1 MRFSSPS
8 PSPTVAATL
17 ADGAAPDA
25 LAAGALAPGWL
36 ATGLLG
42 DADEPPLQADRANAS
57 VATPVPID
65 RLFICSSSIRP
76 DRPARRSGSR
86 VDCDREVVLSIPDQP
101 DRPPAQGQRFRRRG
115 PQVLLGD
122 DELGAGIERHDV

>member
-17 ADGAAPDA
+17 ADGAPLDA
-25 LAAGALAPGWL
+25 LAAGVLALGWL

-42 DADEPPLQADRANAS
+42 DGVDPPPQADRANAS

-86 VDCDREVVLSIPDQP
+86 VGCDREVVLSVPDQS
-101 DRPPAQGQRFRRRG
+101 DRLPAQGKCVR
-115 PQVLLGD
+115 
-122 DELGAGIERHDV
+122 